1 MSSSGELPKGRQQVK
16 DFSRYAKQHRAQN
29 TADQIKD
36 DDPRFRF
43 LSEGKK
49 QDSLRTTA
57 FIRDVRV
64 APDPLCVMATNRQI
78 KDLKRFCCHP
88 TEYKPFTVDSTFN
101 IGEYN
106 VTPITYPLENK
117 RDGNHPSFIG
127 PVTIHEKKSER
138 YLCCF

>member
-1 MSSSGELPKGRQQVK
+1 MADELGEISKCSSAGELPRGRQQVK
-16 DFSRYAKQHRAQN
+16 DFSQYAKQQRAQN

-36 DDPRFRF
+36 DDPWFRL

-49 QDSLRTTA
+49 QASLTTA

-64 APDPLCVMATNRQI
+64 APEPLCVMATNRQI

-88 TEYKPFTVDSTFN
+88 TEYKPFTVDPTFN

-106 VTPITYPLENK
+106 VSPTLTNI
-117 RDGNHPSFIG
+117 
-127 PVTIHEKKSER
+127 
-138 YLCCF
+138 